1 MEYTEEEFKEMTEL
15 ANKKPYSPFALFMF
29 THSGY
34 AFYRNGRP
42 VDKWEVY
49 GNDVNLYERRKK

>member
-42 VDKWEVY
+42 VA
-49 GNDVNLYERRKK
+49 GHRRRQG